1 MVAFGLGKGGGGNDN
16 DNGASSSGSVTIDS
30 STPWMAASEGNL
42 SLLQSSITSLQLT
55 FNAADENGYTLLH
68 AAASYNQLDILRF
81 LLLGSSNTQ
90 VNVNAV
96 DNDGDSALHYSTK
109 VDAAKLLIDIG
120 KINPSITNSD
130 GKTALQAK
138 QDEINEMMQDDDVDD
153 DDEEMDDL
161 KTLVEYLSTLSSP

>member
-1 MVAFGLGKGGGGNDN
+1 MVAFGLGKGGGDDN
-16 DNGASSSGSVTIDS
+16 NGGVTIDS

-42 SLLQSSITSLQLT
+42 SLLQSSVTSLQLT

-81 LLLGSSNTQ
+81 LLGSSNQ

-109 VDAAKLLIDIG
+109 VDAARLLIDIG

-138 QDEINEMMQDDDVDD
+138 QEEINEMMQDEDVDD
-153 DDEEMDDL
+153 DDEEMEDL
-161 KTLVEYLSTLSSP
+161 KKLVEYLSTLSSS